1 MSPLEIG
8 PARIRSSNHRE
19 GIRLSP
25 VLSVG
30 MPDSAYFVSP
40 PTGPG
45 PAVLLLHSWWGL
57 TPFFR
62 RLADRLSE
70 KGFTVLVPDLTV
82 GETFSEAEEAR
93 EHLAGLD
100 ADRLASL
107 TLAGA
112 RVVQEKGADP
122 AQPISIVGF
131 SMGASLALWASVRI
145 PDHVSKV
152 VAFYGA
158 QSIDFAG
165 ASASYQL
172 HLAEADDLVT
182 DDEAAFMEATM
193 GLEELTVDSH
203 RYPGT
208 SHFFFERD
216 REEYDESAAGLAWER
231 MVSFLQPG

>member
-1 MSPLEIG
+1 
-8 PARIRSSNHRE
+8 
-19 GIRLSP
+19 
-25 VLSVG
+25 

-70 KGFTVLVPDLTV
+70 QGFTVLAPDLTV
-82 GETFSEAEEAR
+82 GETFSDAVEAR
-93 EHLAGLD
+93 EHLAELD

-112 RVVQEKGADP
+112 RLVQEKSVDP
-122 AQPISIVGF
+122 VRPISIVGF

-145 PDHVSKV
+145 PDRVTKV

-165 ASASYQL
+165 SSASYQL
-172 HLAEADDLVT
+172 HLAEVDELVS
-182 DDEAAFMEATM
+182 DDEAVFMEATM
-193 GLEELTVDSH
+193 GMADLTVDSH

-216 REEYDESAAGLAWER
+216 QEEYDEAAARLAWER
-231 MVSFLQPG
+231 MVSFLQPE